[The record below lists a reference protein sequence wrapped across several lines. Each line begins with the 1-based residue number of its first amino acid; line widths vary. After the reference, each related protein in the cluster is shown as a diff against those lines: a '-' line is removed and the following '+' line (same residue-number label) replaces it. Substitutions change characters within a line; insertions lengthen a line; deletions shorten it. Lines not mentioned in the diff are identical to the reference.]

1 MDRHPNL
8 RGVGAMLLAVAMFS
22 LMDTGLKLLSPHY
35 PALQVAAMRAFSS
48 LPLVIAFVAWRG
60 AFHTLV
66 RVRWPLHLLRGVL
79 GIGMLSL
86 FAFGL
91 RHLPLAE
98 AYSIFFIAPLLI
110 TVLSVPILGERVDSG
125 RWIAVLVGLLGVIVV
140 LRPTG
145 SGMFTLG
152 GLAVLVS
159 AVCYS
164 ISAIT
169 VRIVG
174 RTDSTESQ
182 LFWLMAMVALGAGAM
197 AAPEW
202 VAIRAA
208 DSWVLV
214 GIAVFGFLGQL
225 AITEAFRHGE
235 ASAIAP
241 LEYSALAWGLGLDWI
256 LWRTLPDRFTLVGA
270 AIIIASGVYLVRRER
285 IHLEAEHP

>member
-1 MDRHPNL
+1 
-8 RGVGAMLLAVAMFS
+8 
-22 LMDTGLKLLSPHY
+22 
-35 PALQVAAMRAFSS
+35 
-48 LPLVIAFVAWRG
+48 
-60 AFHTLV
+60 
-66 RVRWPLHLLRGVL
+66 
-79 GIGMLSL
+79 
-86 FAFGL
+86 
-91 RHLPLAE
+91 
-98 AYSIFFIAPLLI
+98 
-110 TVLSVPILGERVDSG
+110 
-125 RWIAVLVGLLGVIVV
+125 
-140 LRPTG
+140 
-145 SGMFTLG
+145 
-152 GLAVLVS
+152 
-159 AVCYS
+159 
-164 ISAIT
+164 